1 VSQSNPAYLLVG
13 MAKRTGPNGPA
24 RQPVLKRTGWVEDF
38 NLSARSGPSRPAR
51 QLDGPK
57 YGSAR
62 PGPLARFKK
71 IK

>member
-1 VSQSNPAYLLVG
+1 V
-13 MAKRTGPNGPA
+13 AKRAGPNGPV
-24 RQPVLKRTGWVEDF
+24 RQPVLKGTGWVKDF
-38 NLSARSGPSRPAR
+38 NPSAR

-57 YGSAR
+57 YGLAR

>member
-1 VSQSNPAYLLVG
+1 
-13 MAKRTGPNGPA
+13 
-24 RQPVLKRTGWVEDF
+24 VLKGTGWVEDF
-38 NLSARSGPSRPAR
+38 NPSARSGLSRPAR

>member
-1 VSQSNPAYLLVG
+1 LKFGSSLGV
-13 MAKRTGPNGPA
+13 AKRAGPNGPA
-24 RQPVLKRTGWVEDF
+24 RQPVLKGTGWAKDF
-38 NLSARSGPSRPAR
+38 NPSARSDPSRPAR

-62 PGPLARFKK
+62 PGPLARFIK